1 MNLVHQAN
9 SQNPGKLIFPF
20 HVANIFD
27 YRDRFLPHSPKLFS
41 PLYFRGLTLI
51 SSIAFNYLF
60 VFYLSPK
67 QIIENFESIVT
78 RIRDLEVRN
87 SAGNNRK

>member
-1 MNLVHQAN
+1 MNIAHQAN

-41 PLYFRGLTLI
+41 PLYLRGL
-51 SSIAFNYLF
+51 
-60 VFYLSPK
+60 
-67 QIIENFESIVT
+67 
-78 RIRDLEVRN
+78 
-87 SAGNNRK
+87 